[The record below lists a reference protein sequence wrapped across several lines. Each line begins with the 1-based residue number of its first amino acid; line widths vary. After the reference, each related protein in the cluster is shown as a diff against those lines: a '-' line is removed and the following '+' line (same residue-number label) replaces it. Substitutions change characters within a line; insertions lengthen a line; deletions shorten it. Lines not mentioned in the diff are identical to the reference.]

1 MESFGDK
8 IRQLR
13 VDKGLPLRTVAAYL
27 KMDQGILSKM
37 ERGQRKASRTLVV
50 KLAKYF
56 KVKESELIVLWLSD
70 KLAFELMNEEHA
82 VKALHLA
89 EEKVVYKPVNKLDTK
104 RGFKIIH
111 DFLGRDGRAAKAWV
125 FGSFAR
131 GEHSPKSDIDLM
143 VRFKKPD
150 LVSLFDYAD
159 IAYQLEKL
167 LRRHV
172 DIVEEGYLQPLA
184 RKAAQHDLTLV
195 YG

>member
-1 MESFGDK
+1 MESFGDR
-8 IRQLR
+8 IRKLR
-13 VDKGLPLRTVAAYL
+13 VDQGLPLRTVAAYL

-37 ERGQRKASRTLVV
+37 ERGQRKASRALVV

-70 KLAFELMNEEHA
+70 KLASELENEEEA
-82 VKALHLA
+82 VQALQVA
-89 EEKVVYKPVNKLDTK
+89 EEKVVYLSGNKLDTK

-111 DFLGRDGRAAKAWV
+111 DFLSRDGRAAKAWV

-131 GEHSPKSDIDLM
+131 GEYSRKSDIDLM

-150 LVSLFDYAD
+150 QVSLFDYAD

-167 LRRHV
+167 LKRQV
-172 DIVEEGYLQPLA
+172 DIVEEGYLQPFA
-184 RKAAQHDLTLV
+184 QKAAQHDLTLI